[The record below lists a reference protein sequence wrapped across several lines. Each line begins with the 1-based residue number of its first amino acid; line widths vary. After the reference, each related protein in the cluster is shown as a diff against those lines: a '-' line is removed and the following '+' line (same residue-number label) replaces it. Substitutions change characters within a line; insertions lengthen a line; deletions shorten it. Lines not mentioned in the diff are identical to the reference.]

1 MYSSELPSSSVRIFN
16 SDDFVSSSIPSPTQV
31 ILKKITDISKGI
43 AVYEMTIIY
52 KCIYLNY
59 EFLARIQ
66 RAEEIA
72 EEKGQDWFQTNFPN
86 KATPSPLQS

>member
-1 MYSSELPSSSVRIFN
+1 MFLSGWKRIYILFGDV
-16 SDDFVSSSIPSPTQV
+16 DDCDSLN

-43 AVYEMTIIY
+43 AVNEMTIIY

>member
-1 MYSSELPSSSVRIFN
+1 
-16 SDDFVSSSIPSPTQV
+16 
-31 ILKKITDISKGI
+31 
-43 AVYEMTIIY
+43 MTIIY